1 MANTVK
7 QISIA
12 TDSVNTYSTRDIG
25 ADAVNVDVSYDADG
39 NVITDAET
47 TVATKKSSAEAI
59 KTINETLAADAEA
72 INGKAPTSHASADT
86 TYGLGTAENY
96 GHVKLSDDYSSPT
109 MGDDNDEAKYGI
121 GASAFALKSV
131 NQKLE
136 QLRTDIK
143 DLQITQGGSTGV
155 TITRVPEIVLNP
167 QFHKADSDGVYQFI
181 LQSALL
187 KKEMPDTTKLILDF
201 ETEDISS
208 ETKAQITVNSYDG
221 FDEDGL
227 ASYAETDYTLTA
239 NDIAYGYKYVASE
252 TTSTAEGEDG
262 TETETTTQTYSYR
275 VEILLRKQVNVTTG
289 VYSLFFESVPN
300 EKYLNNKCD
309 EISAALDA
317 ANIPSDLGTTAGSA
331 ISALNTHLTEFDNYS
346 RRTRKNITSSL
357 SNLSKAVAE
366 QDLEKYGYSI
376 GDYFTGASG
385 YVYHLGDMDTYY
397 GGYNSYAVVATHH
410 VGIVVDTNS
419 TCTWLS
425 SGSAGSYSASTLHS
439 YLKGTVLSNIKSDFT
454 KLFGSS
460 DHLVAHT
467 ELDNAVGSWGTTWD
481 GLANTQI
488 CALSEVQVY
497 GSRIF
502 GCDGFQSGTA
512 CKCLEIFRK
521 FRFNEILGNKWWW
534 LRSLSSSSNACLAG
548 GGGDADNYG
557 LSDAGCAVG
566 LILFY

>member
-331 ISALNTHLTEFDNYS
+331 ISALNTHLTENKDMICSVEEKTATAQYEHLAGAYFRYNDTLYVATTDISKGDTIVPNVNCRTTDVSYWLHSLTTQQSPSISISSQDHFSLVNGYVSAVGRYIDVEFTVRTLTEIDPNVNYYF
-346 RRTRKNITSSL
+346 SL
-357 SNLSKAVAE
+357 GLPHANRSFNVCELQFVSGTLVPC
-366 QDLEKYGYSI
+366 QLW
-376 GDYFTGASG
+376 GDY
-385 YVYHLGDMDTYY
+385 
-397 GGYNSYAVVATHH
+397 
-410 VGIVVDTNS
+410 
-419 TCTWLS
+419 
-425 SGSAGSYSASTLHS
+425 
-439 YLKGTVLSNIKSDFT
+439 
-454 KLFGSS
+454 
-460 DHLVAHT
+460 
-467 ELDNAVGSWGTTWD
+467 
-481 GLANTQI
+481 
-488 CALSEVQVY
+488 
-497 GSRIF
+497 
-502 GCDGFQSGTA
+502 
-512 CKCLEIFRK
+512 
-521 FRFNEILGNKWWW
+521 
-534 LRSLSSSSNACLAG
+534 
-548 GGGDADNYG
+548 DADLRFACTSTIPANM
-557 LSDAGCAVG
+557 D
-566 LILFY
+566 LFFSFIYMTQDFL